1 MNLRWLPSF
10 IKFNIDGV
18 IPKLRGMNL
27 ASNFQLSTFIRQ
39 LVVLLTRA
47 LRSEEPARKILLS
60 ENIWFILKVLPVD
73 KDATFSLPT
82 FKFNYYSVLLFH
94 MVTCLKII
102 RFHLVAMPRKCPT
115 NAVFKN
121 IIINRRRNRIYLQWF

>member
-1 MNLRWLPSF
+1 MNLCWLTSF

-27 ASNFQLSTFIRQ
+27 ASNFQFSTFIRQ
-39 LVVLLTRA
+39 LEVLRTRA
-47 LRSEEPARKILLS
+47 LRNEVPARKILLS
-60 ENIWFILKVLPVD
+60 ENMSFITKVLPVD
-73 KDATFSLPT
+73 KDATFSLSI

-94 MVTCLKII
+94 RVTSLKII
-102 RFHLVAMPRKCPT
+102 RFHVVAMPCKCPA

-121 IIINRRRNRIYLQWF
+121 IIINRRRNRIYLQ